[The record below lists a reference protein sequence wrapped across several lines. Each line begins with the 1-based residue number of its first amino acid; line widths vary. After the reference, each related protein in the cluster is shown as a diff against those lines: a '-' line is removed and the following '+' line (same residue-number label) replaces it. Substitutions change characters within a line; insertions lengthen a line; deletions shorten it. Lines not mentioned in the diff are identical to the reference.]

1 MKQIVKLTP
10 FKDFAIHVSYVQ
22 RSLLAIVL
30 SIETAN
36 LQYYKY
42 PTFACISDYKKKQ
55 IFSATANTAAYSSK
69 KEERKT
75 KVKLRDDDKF
85 QESILSTCNTC
96 FALKCFTR
104 YATAINED
112 ESINTN

>member
-42 PTFACISDYKKKQ
+42 TTFACISDYKKKQ
-55 IFSATANTAAYSSK
+55 IFSATTNTAAYSSK

-85 QESILSTCNTC
+85 QQSLLLSCNPC

-104 YATAINED
+104 YASANKD
-112 ESINTN
+112 

>member
-30 SIETAN
+30 SIQTAN
-36 LQYYKY
+36 LQYCKS
-42 PTFACISDYKKKQ
+42 FACLTDYKKKQ

-69 KEERKT
+69 KEERKN
-75 KVKLRDDDKF
+75 KSKAER
-85 QESILSTCNTC
+85 
-96 FALKCFTR
+96 
-104 YATAINED
+104 
-112 ESINTN
+112 